1 MARFLTL
8 VLGAFAVPC
17 ISVVFGVAAYAKEED
32 SFFKGKQINLRIGSA
47 AGSGYDVTGRLI
59 ASHYGKHIPGS
70 PTFVVQ
76 NVPGAGGIALTNQL
90 AQSAPKDGT
99 MMAIVSNGMPTAPL
113 LTPDRAKFDMS
124 KFNWIGTNAPEAQ
137 IVMVNSTAPAQSL
150 SDLFKMETIVGAT
163 APGTAVFDLP
173 FVMNALMG
181 TKFKIISGYDG
192 TAQIDL
198 AAQRGEVHGL
208 GAQGWGSA
216 RIRNRPEIQAGK
228 IKVIAQYG
236 FKAHHELPNVPL
248 FELPKGEIERQAI
261 TLMFSRQEFGR
272 PLVLPEGVPPER
284 VALLRKSFQDTMKD
298 KDFIAEAGRIGI
310 EVNPVSGEELA
321 ALNDVIM
328 KTSPQAVEVLRKL
341 LSH

>member
-1 MARFLTL
+1 MVWFLVFML
-8 VLGAFAVPC
+8 SSFGFGGAN
-17 ISVVFGVAAYAKEED
+17 AYSQEGT
-32 SFFKGKQINLRIGSA
+32 SFYKGKQINLRIGSA
-47 AGSGYDVTGRLI
+47 AGSGYDLTGRLI
-59 ASHYGKHIPGS
+59 ASHYAKHIPGA

-76 NVPGAGGIALTNQL
+76 NVPGAGSLTLANQIAH
-90 AQSAPKDGT
+90 SAPKDGT
-99 MMAIVSNGMPTAPL
+99 MIGLVSNGMPTAPL
-113 LTPDRAKFDMS
+113 LMPDRAKFDMS

-137 IVMVNSTAPAQSL
+137 IVMVRNTAPAKL
-150 SDLFKMETIVGAT
+150 IGDLFTTETIIGAT
-163 APGTAVFDLP
+163 APGTAVYDVP

-216 RIRNRPEIQAGK
+216 RIRNLPEIQTGA

-236 FKAHHELPNVPL
+236 FKAHHELPDVPL
-248 FELPKGEIERQAI
+248 FELPENEVDRQAI
-261 TLMFSRQEFGR
+261 ILMLSRQEFGR
-272 PLVLPEGVPPER
+272 PLVMPEGVPQDR
-284 VALLRKSFQDTMKD
+284 VTLLRTAFQETMKD
-298 KDFIAEAGRIGI
+298 KEFIAEATKIGI
-310 EVNPVSGEELA
+310 EVNPISGEVLA
-321 ALNDVIM
+321 ALNVAIM